1 VDTYFHP
8 QAGRGVNAVI
18 VVVKGA
24 PEEVAHQIAIHIA
37 FTKPLYLKREDVPA
51 DEVDAERKTIE
62 EISRNEGKPEAAL
75 PKIIEGRLN
84 GWYKDRVLLE
94 QPFVKDEKM
103 TIEQFLNGA
112 TITAFAQAVIGS

>member
-1 VDTYFHP
+1 LT
-8 QAGRGVNAVI
+8 
-18 VVVKGA
+18 
-24 PEEVAHQIAIHIA
+24 
-37 FTKPLYLKREDVPA
+37 REDVPA

>member
-1 VDTYFHP
+1 
-8 QAGRGVNAVI
+8 
-18 VVVKGA
+18 VVVQGA
-24 PEEVAHQIAIHIA
+24 NNDVAREIAIHVA
-37 FTKPLYLKREDVPA
+37 FTKPLYLRRADVPA
-51 DEVDAERKTIE
+51 AEVDAERATIE

-94 QPFVKDEKM
+94 QAYVKDERV

-112 TITAFAQAVIGS
+112 TITAFAQVVVGS